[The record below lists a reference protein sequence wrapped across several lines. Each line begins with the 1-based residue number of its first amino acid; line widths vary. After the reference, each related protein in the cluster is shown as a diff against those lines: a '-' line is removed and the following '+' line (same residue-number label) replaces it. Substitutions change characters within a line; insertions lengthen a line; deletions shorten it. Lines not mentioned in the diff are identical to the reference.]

1 MKKRNRTIPAASK
14 LNLLRQIG
22 NLIPNFL
29 VARLARETGARD
41 KARTFSPWSHL
52 LALMYA
58 QLTHSIGLNDV
69 CDGLALHSGPL
80 SSLRGA
86 TPPNRNTF
94 SHANKVRP
102 AQMAEQLFWAVL
114 EHLGNLAPA
123 FVSGR
128 AGKRFARRFRRT
140 IHLVDSTTIPLIASC
155 MDWARAHL
163 DTAPMQYRG
172 KRSADLRIGTNRR
185 FPANLAESEFGAP
198 GAVSRCAHWAR
209 HRRRKAAAKCHLRL
223 DLQSFLPRF
232 AIVDTARH
240 NDAQRAR
247 EMCAGVKAGE
257 IVIFDKAYV
266 DFEHL
271 ADLAMRE
278 VFWITRAKENLSFR
292 VVRCFQ
298 QGAVGKILR
307 DDLIQLQTPASL
319 QDYPVGLRR
328 LVALV
333 EVNGEEIVMEFL
345 TNNLEWSAQSIVE
358 LYRCRW
364 QIEVFFKQIK
374 QTLQLADFLGTSA
387 NAVRWQVWT
396 ALLVYLLLRYLAF
409 LSDWSHSFSRLFTL
423 IRAALWNKWDGL
435 SLLRRYGTAD
445 GHFRYLARPEQA
457 YLPGIG

>member
-1 MKKRNRTIPAASK
+1 MKKNTKTIPAAAK
-14 LNLLRQIG
+14 LNLLRQIC
-22 NLIPNFL
+22 NFIPDFL
-29 VARLARETGARD
+29 VPKLARATGVQD

-52 LALMYA
+52 VALLYA

-69 CDGLALHSGPL
+69 CDALGLHSGPL

-86 TPPNRNTF
+86 TPPKRNTL

-102 AQMAEQLFWAVL
+102 AAMAEQLFWAVL
-114 EHLGNLAPA
+114 EHLGNLSPD

-128 AGKRFARRFRRT
+128 ANKRFARKFKRT

-155 MDWARAHL
+155 LDWA
-163 DTAPMQYRG
+163 
-172 KRSADLRIGTNRR
+172 K
-185 FPANLAESEFGAP
+185 
-198 GAVSRCAHWAR
+198 

-240 NDAQRAR
+240 NDAKRAR
-247 EMCAGVKAGE
+247 ELCAGVQAGE

-266 DFEHL
+266 DFQHL

-278 VFWITRAKENLSFR
+278 VFWVTRAKENLSFR
-292 VVRCFQ
+292 VVRCLQ
-298 QGAVGKILR
+298 HGAVGKILR
-307 DDLIQLQTPASL
+307 DDLIQLQSPATMA
-319 QDYPVGLRR
+319 DYPVELRR
-328 LVALV
+328 IVALV
-333 EVNGEEIVMEFL
+333 EVDGREVEMEFL
-345 TNNLEWSAQSIVE
+345 TNNLEWSAASISE

-409 LSDWSHSFSRLFTL
+409 LSEWSHSFSRLFTL
-423 IRAALWNKWDGL
+423 IRAALWKKWDVL
-435 SLLRRYGTAD
+435 SFLRCYGTAA
-445 GHFRYLARPEQA
+445 GHFRYLAQPEQA
-457 YLPGIG
+457 YLPGWG